1 MRLGASILAA
11 CPRCAQ
17 RAALSLPASGSTR
30 DAAWWS
36 DGVLRGPMWPRSPE
50 LLCCSGC
57 SALVWRG
64 ELAPVPAGDT
74 ATALRPPAWAE
85 PTPARIWQALDEGE
99 VTDAS
104 AARRMQLLAWQRV
117 NDNLCWRQAARGGE
131 ARPADAAAGAP
142 PHRLRLLN
150 AALQGEDA
158 MERLRKAEV
167 LRQLG
172 RFEQALLALHQV
184 QDPAYAEW
192 VQHLR
197 ALCEAGQTQL
207 ARMPLA
213 C

>member
-1 MRLGASILAA
+1 MRLGAPILAA

-17 RAALSLPASGSTR
+17 RSTLQQPASGNTR

-50 LLCCSGC
+50 LLCCNGC
-57 SALVWRG
+57 SALVWRH
-64 ELAPVPAGDT
+64 ELAPLPAGT
-74 ATALRPPAWAE
+74 AAVEPRPPAWAE
-85 PTPARIWQALDEGE
+85 PTPAQIWQALDEGR
-99 VTDAS
+99 VTDAR

-158 MERLRKAEV
+158 TEWLRKAEV

-172 RFEQALLALHQV
+172 RFEQALQTLQQV

-192 VQHLR
+192 VQHLQL
-197 ALCEAGQTQL
+197 LCGRRQTQL